1 MEQQSSSYPVGSLQ
15 PVQQQMTF
23 GVEAGGMGGFTLPA
37 ALLAQYP
44 ALNHIDWSAV
54 SQGDDPGEMSDVGVG
69 RSSFDASSGGEYYGE
84 DDIDNGY
91 VSGSGMMFN
100 HSGQGEW

>member
-1 MEQQSSSYPVGSLQ
+1 
-15 PVQQQMTF
+15 
-23 GVEAGGMGGFTLPA
+23 
-37 ALLAQYP
+37 
-44 ALNHIDWSAV
+44 
-54 SQGDDPGEMSDVGVG
+54 MSDVGVG